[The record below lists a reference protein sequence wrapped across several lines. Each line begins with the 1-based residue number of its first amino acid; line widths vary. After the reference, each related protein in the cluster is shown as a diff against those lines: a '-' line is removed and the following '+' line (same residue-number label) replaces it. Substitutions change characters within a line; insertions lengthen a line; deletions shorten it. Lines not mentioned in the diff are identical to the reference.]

1 MIKDED
7 NITKEITIQKLA
19 NDYGLDLEFL
29 KKEITLS
36 KEEKEEVPKPRPP
49 KRDKYSICANT
60 ILYYLMSDSKYL
72 KIFNKR
78 LGYLKNKEERYLVEE
93 IEYYIKC
100 HGKINLADF
109 ISYAENDDKIRD
121 MVNNISGIIFDS
133 ELKEEVFLEYIEALN
148 NILNKESTNKIK
160 EKIKETQDINEQI
173 DNINKQ
179 IKMMKKRIE
188 AKKEV

>member
-1 MIKDED
+1 
-7 NITKEITIQKLA
+7 
-19 NDYGLDLEFL
+19 
-29 KKEITLS
+29 
-36 KEEKEEVPKPRPP
+36 
-49 KRDKYSICANT
+49 
-60 ILYYLMSDSKYL
+60 
-72 KIFNKR
+72 
-78 LGYLKNKEERYLVEE
+78 
-93 IEYYIKC
+93 
-100 HGKINLADF
+100 
-109 ISYAENDDKIRD
+109 